1 MTEYEALD
9 LQLQRWELLHQNEEM
24 LLLVITLYLTIMFAY
39 LVAAFFAGAKL
50 SKGQVLIGSGIFT
63 AAAVFT
69 VSQIFIYLSE
79 MDDQGVAIGQHYVDM
94 ASEFKKPD
102 YLVLAN
108 DISKNAI
115 FDWSDATIISLLVA
129 GIVASLYF
137 MWSVRHPKA
146 E

>member
-39 LVAAFFAGAKL
+39 LVAAFLAGDKL
-50 SKGQVLIGSGIFT
+50 SKGQVLIGSLIFT
-63 AAAVFT
+63 AASAFT
-69 VSQIFIYLSE
+69 VSQIVSYLSE
-79 MDDQGVAIGQHYVDM
+79 MHEQGVAIGQYYIDM

-102 YLVLAN
+102 YLALAN

-115 FDWSDATIISLLVA
+115 FARKHRFTN
-129 GIVASLYF
+129 
-137 MWSVRHPKA
+137 
-146 E
+146 

>member
-50 SKGQVLIGSGIFT
+50 SKGQVLIGSVIFT
-63 AAAVFT
+63 AAAAFT
-69 VSQIFIYLSE
+69 VSQIISYLSE
-79 MDDQGVAIGQHYVDM
+79 MHNQTMAIGKHYIEM
-94 ASEFKKPD
+94 ASEFKKPG
-102 YLVLAN
+102 YLEMAN
-108 DISKNAI
+108 DISQTAI
-115 FDWSDATIISLLVA
+115 FDWSDAIIISLLVA